1 VILDLVL
8 VDWRW
13 RLEVGAVLLGLAALY
28 GTGWARLRRSHPALA
43 PAWRL
48 GAYLGGLATVAL
60 SLLSSLHGLAE
71 RSFTAHMVQHQL
83 LLMVAAPALLLGNP
97 FPYTIW
103 GLPAAARRGLQ
114 RFLVEDR
121 PARRALRALT
131 WPPVAGLLYA
141 VTLWVWHWPAA
152 WEAALRSWWIHDL
165 EHLTFFGTAALFWWP
180 IINPAPRARGRRGG
194 LYYGIRIAYLVLA
207 TAQNTLLGAILSLT
221 ERVLYP
227 SYALGAERFGM
238 TPLED
243 QALGGGIMWS
253 GGHMYLVAILVL
265 VWQALDSEGSRPM
278 ARPAPGREGA
288 LR

>member
-1 VILDLVL
+1 
-8 VDWRW
+8 
-13 RLEVGAVLLGLAALY
+13 
-28 GTGWARLRRSHPALA
+28 
-43 PAWRL
+43 
-48 GAYLGGLATVAL
+48 
-60 SLLSSLHGLAE
+60 
-71 RSFTAHMVQHQL
+71 MVQHQL
-83 LLMVAAPALLLGNP
+83 LVMVAAPALLLGNP
-97 FPYTIW
+97 FPYTVW

-114 RFLVEDR
+114 RFLVEGR

-141 VTLWVWHWPAA
+141 VTLWAWHWPPA

-165 EHLTFFGTAALFWWP
+165 EHLTFFGTAALVWWP
-180 IINPAPRARGRRGG
+180 IMNPAPRARGRRGG
-194 LYYGIRIAYLVLA
+194 VYYGVRIAYLVVA
-207 TAQNTLLGAILSLT
+207 TAQNTLLGAVLSLT

-265 VWQALDSEGSRPM
+265 VWQALDSEGTRRMPG
-278 ARPAPGREGA
+278 PAPGREGV

>member
-1 VILDLVL
+1 VLDLVL
-8 VDWRW
+8 VDYRW
-13 RLEVGAVLLGLAALY
+13 RAEVGAVLLGLGALY
-28 GTGWARLRRSHPALA
+28 AVGWTRLRRSHPALA

-48 GAYLGGLATVAL
+48 TAYLGGLATVAI
-60 SLLSSLHGLAE
+60 SLLSALHALAE

-97 FPYTIW
+97 FPYTVW
-103 GLPAAARRGLQ
+103 GLPAAVRRALQ
-114 RFLVEDR
+114 GFLVEGS
-121 PARRALRALT
+121 PVRRALRALT

-141 VTLWVWHWPAA
+141 STLWVWHWPPA

-180 IINPAPRARGRRGG
+180 LINPAPRARGRRGG
-194 LYYGIRIAYLVLA
+194 LYYGVRIAYLVVA

-227 SYALGAERFGM
+227 SYALGAERLGM
-238 TPLED
+238 SPLED

-265 VWQALDSEGSRPM
+265 VWQALDSGASRRV
-278 ARPAPGREGA
+278 ARPAADREGA
-288 LR
+288 LH